1 MTTFGMDIIIVG
13 AGLSGLM
20 AARTLTDAG
29 KRVQV
34 LDKEPSVGGRMTTLT
49 MGSGRADAGAQFFT
63 VREPEFR
70 TYVDRWLRDGIV
82 FEWSRGWSD
91 GSLADTRDGN
101 PRYAVR
107 EGMAALPA
115 HLAESLNVRTGVEV
129 SAISRLAEGW
139 HLSSTRNEHFT
150 AHGLILTAPV
160 PQSLALLHTSDLSL
174 DVDQETALNGIDYE
188 PCLTGL
194 FVIDGDASLPSPGA
208 IQRHGAQITWISD
221 NKRKGLSAKTLLT
234 VQASPS
240 YSRAMWERPDDDII
254 ASLRIDLMPF
264 IGEHT
269 PIAESYI
276 KRWRYSLPTILFP
289 ERCLVA
295 HDLPLIFAGDAF
307 AQPRVEGAFL
317 SGIAAGEA
325 MLNLLG

>member
-1 MTTFGMDIIIVG
+1 MTTFGTDVLIVG

-20 AARTLTDAG
+20 AARTLIDAG

-34 LDKEPSVGGRMTTLT
+34 IEKEPVVGGRMMTRSI
-49 MGSGRADAGAQFFT
+49 GSGKADEGAQFFT
-63 VREPEFR
+63 VRQREFR
-70 TYVDRWLRDGIV
+70 TYVDRWLHEGIV

-107 EGMAALPA
+107 DGMAALPA
-115 HLAESLNVRTGVEV
+115 HLAEGLNVRTSTEIGAV
-129 SAISRLAEGW
+129 SRLADGW
-139 HLSSTRNEHFT
+139 HLSSKRDDHFT
-150 AHGLILTAPV
+150 AGGLILTAPV
-160 PQSLALLHTSDLSL
+160 PQSLALLRTGDIKL

-194 FVIDGDASLPSPGA
+194 FVIDGNASLPAPGA
-208 IQRHGAQITWISD
+208 IQRHGAQIAWISD
-221 NKRKGLSAKTLLT
+221 NKRKGLAPKTLLT
-234 VQASPS
+234 VQAGPS

-264 IGEHT
+264 IGEST
-269 PIAESYI
+269 PIVESSI
-276 KRWRYSLPTILFP
+276 KRWRYSQPTVLFP

-295 HDLPLIFAGDAF
+295 DGLPLVFAGDAF
-307 AQPRVEGAFL
+307 AEPRVEGAFL

-325 MLNLLG
+325 MLKLLG